1 MDKLIEQ
8 MLSSDNKGLISNI
21 GRILVYYFRDERSLG
36 VIESLTD
43 YLNAQIEITDFY
55 AEFQIE
61 KEKLMGV

>member
-21 GRILVYYFRDERSLG
+21 GRILVYYFRDENSLG

-43 YLNAQIEITDFY
+43 YLNAQIEIADFY
-55 AEFQIE
+55 AEFQLE